1 MLERADQPS
10 RQPRVGQP
18 LLQGPYGDLDGWVCL
33 RLGQRNGDAHVGR
46 GSKENRHSG
55 LLQNGKRQGSWVERD
70 ADGSRN
76 THEGPYVDGKEHGPW
91 VDAEGRTIYRYVN
104 GLPQ

>member
-1 MLERADQPS
+1 M
-10 RQPRVGQP
+10 
-18 LLQGPYGDLDGWVCL
+18 
-33 RLGQRNGDAHVGR
+33 GR

-76 THEGPYVDGKEHGPW
+76 THEGPYVDGKRHSLWIRRIEGRVVYDYPYVDGKEHGPW

-104 GLPQ
+104 GLPQWGAGLC